1 MLRKHRPHSIQTLS
15 SLMGR
20 TRFAQEVA
28 STLECFQGVSFS
40 QNQEY
45 PDWQPLSDDSMKHLP
60 ALDGFDGPSREK
72 WFHKQPLSLSQSEVT
87 KTYDCTE
94 GCLGSKLGCTG
105 PCHFFLFVYEQNAE
119 LLESWERNH
128 SKTSFLYHLTPCVL
142 RISST
147 TLGDL
152 AGSMLVVWG
161 CLRRPQTS
169 WPIAASISGKP
180 VTRSYCIA
188 PYKAGAGKMQKDDND
203 HTDVWWQGKAEYVN

>member
-105 PCHFFLFVYEQNAE
+105 PCHFFY
-119 LLESWERNH
+119 
-128 SKTSFLYHLTPCVL
+128 SFTN
-142 RISST
+142 
-147 TLGDL
+147 
-152 AGSMLVVWG
+152 
-161 CLRRPQTS
+161 
-169 WPIAASISGKP
+169 
-180 VTRSYCIA
+180 
-188 PYKAGAGKMQKDDND
+188 KMQNFLR
-203 HTDVWWQGKAEYVN
+203 AESETIRKHLFYTILRHVSCEFPLPLLVTWLGRCL